1 MMAAPTNEQLR
12 GKLSH
17 DEPMRKHTS
26 WRVGGNADIYYQPAD
41 IEDLAQFFSQLD
53 KDMPVT
59 FIGLG
64 SNLLVR
70 DAGIRGA
77 VIATSGVLNGLSNIN
92 DQTVRAEAG
101 VACAKV
107 ARYCARQS
115 LQGAEFLAGI
125 PGTMGGALAMNA
137 GAFGGETWNIVS
149 AVQTL
154 SRDGT
159 LQRRLPDEF
168 EVAYRSV
175 KGAEGEWFVAAE
187 LTLESGDSEQSLA
200 KIKEFLNKRGDTQ
213 PIQQPNAGSVF
224 KNPPG
229 DYSARLI
236 EASGLKGHCIG
247 GACVSDKHANFI
259 VNTGTAT
266 AAEIEQLIE
275 HVARNVEQQQGVTL
289 QCEVKIV
296 GEVK

>member
-92 DQTVRAEAG
+92 EQTVRAEAG

-154 SRDGT
+154 SRDGS

-175 KGAEGEWFVAAE
+175 KGADGEWFVAAE
-187 LTLESGDSEQSLA
+187 MTLEHGDSEQSLA
-200 KIKEFLNKRGDTQ
+200 KIREFLNKRGDTQ

-229 DYSARLI
+229 DHSARLI

-266 AAEIEQLIE
+266 AADIEQLIE
-275 HVARNVEQQQGVTL
+275 HVARSVEQQQGVTL
-289 QCEVKIV
+289 QREVRIV